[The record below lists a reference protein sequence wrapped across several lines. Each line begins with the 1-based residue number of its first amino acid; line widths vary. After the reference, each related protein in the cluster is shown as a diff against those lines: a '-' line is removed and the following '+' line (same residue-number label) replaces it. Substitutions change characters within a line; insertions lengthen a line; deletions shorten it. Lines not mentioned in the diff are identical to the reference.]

1 MDVPRGKEALR
12 NRKIRRAVL
21 IVVALLAVGSTTVML
36 ARLKPAAPTVEM
48 NGLWPGTVKRGP
60 MERQVRGLGVLK
72 PEQIYWINAA
82 VDSRVVQVVRR
93 AGIDSIKANDVI
105 LVLSNPD
112 LELEA
117 EKAEWE
123 CKQEEANLANLKVKL
138 ESDKLD
144 QRAGLAE
151 LEGQYKQARV
161 TADRDLALTGFKIKS
176 ELESRLSVTQ
186 ADQLRDRVTLQ
197 KQRLDIVDQSI
208 YAQVESQ
215 QVAIQSA
222 RAAYELKRKQV
233 DQLTIRAGVNGVL
246 QEVDVE
252 VGQRVTAGTLLAKVA
267 DPTKLKA
274 VLQIPETQ
282 MKDVRIGL
290 EALVDTRN
298 GVIPGRVVRID
309 PAAQNGNVGVDI
321 FLLGALPEGARP
333 ELSVDGTVEIERLND
348 VVYMERPVSGEPGAT
363 IGLFKIDP
371 DGGGASRV
379 QVKLGRTSV
388 NTVEVR
394 SGLQVGDRVI
404 LSDMAQYD
412 SHNRIRLSH

>member
-1 MDVPRGKEALR
+1 MDVPRGSEVLR
-12 NRKIRRAVL
+12 NRKIRRAL
-21 IVVALLAVGSTTVML
+21 WIVAALLIVGSTTVL
-36 ARLKPAAPTVEM
+36 VARLKPAAPSVEM

-60 MERQVRGLGVLK
+60 MELQVHGLGVLK

-93 AGIDSIKANDVI
+93 AGSDFIKANDVI

-117 EKAEWE
+117 EKAEWQ
-123 CKQEEANLANLKVKL
+123 CKQEEASLANLRVKL

-144 QRAGLAE
+144 QRASLAE

-161 TADRDLALTGFKIKS
+161 TADRDLALTGFKIQS
-176 ELESRLSVTQ
+176 ELASRLSVTQ
-186 ADQLRDRVTLQ
+186 ADQLESRVALQ
-197 KQRLDIVDQSI
+197 KQRLSIVDQSI
-208 YAQVESQ
+208 GAQVEAQ

-274 VLQIPETQ
+274 VVQIPETQ
-282 MKDVRIGL
+282 MKDVRIGMD
-290 EALVDTRN
+290 AFVDTRN
-298 GVIPGRVVRID
+298 GIVPGRVVRID
-309 PAAQNGNVGVDI
+309 PAALNGSVGVDV
-321 FLLGALPEGARP
+321 FLQGKLPEGARP
-333 ELSVDGTVEIERLND
+333 ELSVDGTVEIARLNN
-348 VVYMERPVSGEPGAT
+348 VVYMERPVSGEPEAT
-363 IGLFKIDP
+363 VGLFKIDP
-371 DGGGASRV
+371 DGSGASRV

-388 NTVEVR
+388 NTVEIR

-404 LSDMAQYD
+404 LSDMGQYD
-412 SHNRIRLSH
+412 SYNRIRLSH